1 MFFVNISIGTNDSFL
16 LNETASRLKGELPF
30 FDYINFDSSDL
41 DSDPVLLHEA
51 MRIVAEKSGIAL
63 PSIPLEGMK
72 MAMTVIATGPIVL
85 LYPFVQ
91 RYFVKGLTIG
101 AVKG

>member
-51 MRIVAEKSGIAL
+51 MRIVAESDFVTIKVHGD
-63 PSIPLEGMK
+63 PSFMK
-72 MAMTVIATGPIVL
+72 KFETEN
-85 LYPFVQ
+85 
-91 RYFVKGLTIG
+91 R
-101 AVKG
+101 